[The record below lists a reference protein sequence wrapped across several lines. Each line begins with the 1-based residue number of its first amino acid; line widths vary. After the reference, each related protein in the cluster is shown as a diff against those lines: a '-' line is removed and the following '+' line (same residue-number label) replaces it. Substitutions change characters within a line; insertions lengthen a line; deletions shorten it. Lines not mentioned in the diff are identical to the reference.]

1 MNRDNAPLWNPAP
14 LIVETSMSTREDN
27 LKDEEL
33 ALDPADDSLEDQ
45 ALTWLVRMTSGDA
58 GPEQMEAF
66 VQWRNASPEHDQALA
81 DARQLWVEL
90 GRPLD
95 ALYAPRL
102 ASMQAPVPMHLSLS
116 ANVQFKQRPRHRWL
130 PRAAAAAVLML
141 SVVAGQQWWS
151 KWRFDQVTATG
162 VQRTL
167 ALQDGSTMW
176 LNTDSAAD
184 VRVDAKQRHVT
195 LARGEAFFDVTHDP
209 ARPFTVDAGVGQI
222 RVLGTA
228 FGVQRDGDDVLVT
241 VQRGRVQVSGGG
253 TAPVIITPDMRARV
267 HLGDKV
273 KHVDLIN
280 ADQELSW
287 RNGRLIFEDRPL
299 SEILN
304 VLKRYDDRVVVVRY
318 PEANKVRIN
327 AMIDLARIDEWYD
340 GLQQTLP
347 VEVSR
352 IGPLVWV
359 SGTDRDP
366 QAGNKPP
373 VVQLGV
379 VIPQL

>member
-81 DARQLWVEL
+81 EARQLWVEL

-116 ANVQFKQRPRHRWL
+116 ANVQFKQRPRHRWA

-151 KWRFDQVTATG
+151 KWRFDQVTDTG

-267 HLGDKV
+267 HLGDRV

-366 QAGNKPP
+366 QAGTNPP

-379 VIPQL
+379 IVPTI